1 MGGKNVVLKKTKT
14 TSITDS
20 GINNNSDAIAE
31 LTHHPQMQMVLPEEE
46 MALLG
51 ISPASG
57 PQNSKTKSIVNK
69 LVSGFSL
76 LTGKK
81 AEHDELC
88 PYKSRAS
95 RNSRNIT
102 IYCSECEH
110 DSSLESEHCR
120 KNIFEILRKEPS
132 VERLT
137 LANLYER
144 DYEGRSLAAIYLM
157 AGLQDKL
164 IPYKSSRFTTDN
176 CDNSSVCKKE
186 HARIM
191 NSIILD
197 AGTNPLKACYT
208 IKKLIEYN
216 EKKDTHFDIR
226 DECSL
231 CRQRFLNTLLEMK
244 AISEKINSCIGNRTC
259 TSHYADS
266 VSLYDQEYA
275 TEYESQLRSYVRP
288 PFSTSRIYTE
298 PPENTLFL
306 ECYDVSYQNERR
318 LPVNIYQ
325 LTDRP
330 EKMYIINPAEYS
342 LEEKELKLI
351 ERIRKKMITHRP
363 ADLRFADSGN
373 SREYFRRLSKQ
384 FLFEENDA
392 EEITSDPAKV
402 KLYCDL
408 LTKYTTGLG
417 VLEDLLSDE
426 RVTDVYVN
434 APADQNPVHVVLDG
448 EECISNIYLSQEDM
462 ESMVSRLRSISGRPF
477 GEATP
482 VLEMFLREYG
492 VRVSVIGDPLSAKGI
507 AYAFRKHAKDPWT
520 LPKLINKGSLS
531 PLAAGLLSFIMDGQA
546 SILVAGGVGAG
557 KTSLMS
563 ALLLEMPQKYRMIT
577 IEDTPEIPIEELQE
591 MGWKVQ
597 GLNSQSAIMKYG
609 VEIEPSVALRASL
622 RLGSSSLIM
631 GEVRGPEVAVLYEA
645 MQVGAAGNSVIGTI
659 HGSSTDAVY
668 ERIVNTLE
676 VPPASFKATDAVIVC
691 ANTRLSGSM
700 TMKRRVMQVA
710 EVNEKWEENSGK
722 VFSDILSYDA
732 LTDSLVSSDIMDRG
746 QSALIG
752 KIADK
757 WGISMDEAAMN
768 IRMRAEI
775 KGKIAESG
783 LEQPHL
789 LEARNVATANNM
801 FWMLMDKE
809 ITEPDGIDYQR
820 VYDRWF
826 EWFGS
831 FAGNNDEKDDNP
843 DEISEYDSENE
854 ENNYPVKII
863 EPCFEDII
871 PEEPY
876 ELITDE
882 DYFTEGGQAVQ

>member
-1 MGGKNVVLKKTKT
+1 MVLKKRKT
-14 TSITDS
+14 TCIVNSDL
-20 GINNNSDAIAE
+20 NDNSDAI
-31 LTHHPQMQMVLPEEE
+31 TDVIDYPQMQMVLPEEK
-46 MALLG
+46 MIIAG
-51 ISPASG
+51 IVAAND
-57 PQNSKTKSIVNK
+57 QEKDKTKNMVSK
-69 LVSGFSL
+69 LVGRFSIL
-76 LTGKK
+76 AGKK
-81 AEHDELC
+81 AQQDEIC
-88 PYKSRAS
+88 PYRSKVN

-102 IYCSECEH
+102 IDCSECEH
-110 DSSLESEHCR
+110 GSSLQNEHCR
-120 KNIFEILRKEPS
+120 KNIFDILRKEPA

-137 LANLYER
+137 LAKLYER
-144 DYEGRSLAAIYLM
+144 DYEGRSLATIYHM

-164 IPYKSSRFTTDN
+164 IPYRNSRFTSES
-176 CDNSSVCKKE
+176 CDNSSLCKKE
-186 HARIM
+186 HTRIM
-191 NSIILD
+191 DSIISA
-197 AGTNPLKACYT
+197 AGTDPLKTCYS
-208 IKKLIEYN
+208 IEKLVVYN
-216 EKKDTHFDIR
+216 EKKDSCFDIR
-226 DECSL
+226 HECSI
-231 CRQRFLNTLLEMK
+231 CRKRFLNTLLEMK
-244 AISEKINSCIGNRTC
+244 ALSGRITSNIRAGTANSMICYIKADGISDEKCAI
-259 TSHYADS
+259 D
-266 VSLYDQEYA
+266 
-275 TEYESQLRSYVRP
+275 YESQLRSYVRP

-298 PPENTLFL
+298 PPDNTLFL
-306 ECYDVSYQNERR
+306 ECYDISYLDERR

-330 EKMYIINPAEYS
+330 EKMYIINPVEYS
-342 LEEKELKLI
+342 LEENELKLI
-351 ERIRKKMITHRP
+351 ERIRMKMITHRP
-363 ADLRFADSGN
+363 ADLQFADPGS

-384 FLFEENDA
+384 FLYEEKDV
-392 EEITSDPAKV
+392 EDILTDPAKV
-402 KLYCDL
+402 KLCCDL

-417 VLEDLLSDE
+417 ILEDLLSDE

-434 APADQNPVHVVLDG
+434 APADLNPVHVVLDG

-520 LPKLINKGSLS
+520 LPKLINKGSIS

-546 SILVAGGVGAG
+546 SVLVAGGVGAG
-557 KTSLMS
+557 KTSLMC

-710 EVNEKWEENSGK
+710 EVNEKWDENSGK

-732 LTDSLVSSDIMDRG
+732 STDRIVPSDLMDRG
-746 QSALIG
+746 QSVLIG

-757 WGISMDEAAMN
+757 WGISMDDAAMN
-768 IRMRAEI
+768 IRMRAMI
-775 KGKIAESG
+775 KGKIAEFG

-789 LEARNVATANNM
+789 LEAKNVATANNM
-801 FWMLMDKE
+801 FWVLMDKE
-809 ITEPDGIDYQR
+809 ITEPDRMNYQR
-820 VYDRWF
+820 VYDRWY
-826 EWFGS
+826 EWFSS
-831 FAGNNDEKDDNP
+831 FAGRKDDTGERSNESNER
-843 DEISEYDSENE
+843 DIESDANTLSEKMAALSFD
-854 ENNYPVKII
+854 
-863 EPCFEDII
+863 DII
-871 PEEPY
+871 PDGPCD
-876 ELITDE
+876 LITNE
-882 DYFTEGGQAVQ
+882 DYFTEGGQTVQ